1 MFIDSIIL
9 NNFRAY
15 KGINQTS
22 FQKNEKNV
30 FVIAGNNGFGKT
42 TFLTSLVWCLYG
54 KLMVDVDEKFRKDIN
69 DAQGY
74 KNFAKANLNKECA
87 QRIDS
92 LDLSIDNK
100 KVISKKGYIE
110 PFENINSDSQ
120 YSVELHIRDVFI
132 PAVPCSEI
140 LIKRTFDYL
149 LESET
154 VEVLIDG
161 QINELAKEVGYDIFI
176 NDFILSKNIATFF
189 LFDAEKIVNLAE
201 IKSLEEKRKL
211 SSAYSEVLGIRK
223 YEDIRKN
230 LENLRIKFRK
240 KAGSI
245 ISQNRLEKLTADI
258 KKIEENI
265 SKNETDAVELDGQIS
280 VLRAEKDSLQEKLIR
295 EGNAISIEELAR
307 LKDVV
312 KALKEKDNM
321 LKAQFK
327 DMMEIAPFVISG
339 KLLCMVQEQSDK
351 EQVSKSKLVNSETL
365 VTAMR
370 SAQRAILVGA
380 AGLLSEKQNKM
391 LEAIIEQSFRN
402 SITEYAPDNAD
413 DEVKILLDFTPS
425 EHNELKALV
434 DNIRYSYSVSFK
446 QLVKDIK
453 NNSITLQKTQRKIS
467 LAEYDDENPQIK
479 EVRTRKAEVERKLS
493 DLETTSRS
501 MAETKGLL
509 MRDYS
514 IKKKQL
520 SECVKLVKVDDLDK
534 EKDLIAERLIREL
547 TVFLTQ
553 LKEKRKF
560 SLEAKIKNE
569 IGILMHKDDFI
580 SDVSI
585 DIMDDIIEINLLD
598 NEGKIINKDKLSKG
612 EQQLYATSILKALV
626 DESGIS
632 FPVFIDSPLQK
643 FDSIHSK
650 NIISK
655 FYPSVSKQV
664 VIFPL
669 LGKELSTTE
678 YEYLLPNVSKSFI
691 ILNENGRS
699 SFKEVDPK
707 RIFDF
712 VG

>member
-413 DEVKILLDFTPS
+413 DEVKILFDFTPS

-453 NNSITLQKTQRKIS
+453 NNSIILQKTQRKIS

>member
-453 NNSITLQKTQRKIS
+453 NNSIILQKTQRKIS

-643 FDSIHSK
+643 FDSKHSK

>member
-295 EGNAISIEELAR
+295 EGNAISIEELER

-453 NNSITLQKTQRKIS
+453 NNSIILQKTQRKIS

-479 EVRTRKAEVERKLS
+479 EVRTRKAEVERNLS

>member
-453 NNSITLQKTQRKIS
+453 NNSIILQKTQRKIS

-509 MRDYS
+509 IRDYS

>member
-453 NNSITLQKTQRKIS
+453 NNSIILQKTQRKIS

-560 SLEAKIKNE
+560 SLEAKIKKE